1 MLSPLLAFK
10 MLYGKQSYCYSLL
23 YLFYVVLESEYMSR
37 TDSIIILDYSF
48 SPFLHK
54 NSIYFPIGMWFTMCL
69 WEEQQNKVTRF
80 YSIKFER
87 RERREKRE
95 REHARERMCA
105 LWKSAEFPLE
115 YLSNQCR
122 KLSKIRKR
130 TPKRMRSYGPHN

>member
-95 REHARERMCA
+95 RESTRERECVRCGN
-105 LWKSAEFPLE
+105 LQSSHLSIYLISAGNYPRLE
-115 YLSNQCR
+115 KEHL
-122 KLSKIRKR
+122 KE
-130 TPKRMRSYGPHN
+130 